1 MEIHRCYP
9 AAIVQAAFL
18 TNVSARAQD
27 TTTDGY
33 VTRKEYDELKAE
45 LLAMKK
51 ELDALKKEKGA
62 VSNRGASKAIPL
74 RTHIR
79 KSLHGKRRQKPS
91 HRERRAFN
99 RATGSIIVRQSLPT
113 VAGVAGTHG
122 LAAQNA
128 STQRSH
134 YNECQVPGRQK

>member
-1 MEIHRCYP
+1 VENHRCYP

-62 VSNRGASKAIPL
+62 VSKQGSVESHSVADIHKEVAQRQEEAETQAAGKMHTGVSGNVAPSVAQLEASL
-74 RTHIR
+74 F
-79 KSLHGKRRQKPS
+79 G
-91 HRERRAFN
+91 RACPPW
-99 RATGSIIVRQSLPT
+99 RASP
-113 VAGVAGTHG
+113 G
-122 LAAQNA
+122 LMA
-128 STQRSH
+128 
-134 YNECQVPGRQK
+134 